1 MEIYLRLN
9 DDLERDY
16 AFQIEKDDTFGSKLM
31 KLFDPNN
38 GLAQYMVLRPSVFY
52 KDVPRGLYKSTQPG
66 FLTEQGCLL
75 FDYSADEERYLEPLE
90 LRGKKVWEQLW
101 PGQLVVPRYQK
112 SWATILCFA
121 AVMLGWLYTDLPD
134 VVSPTP
140 GICFTNQLSRGFMYL
155 AERHGYPQVAAK
167 LAEEIQVNSTG
178 LLAQWLFFTLH
189 VMKVVLIT
197 SFFYSGLI
205 NPISLNPLKIYSARQ
220 AFTAGSNKEL
230 AELLRSFGWIGAK
243 RATYDDYRDS
253 YYQAAIDKAGGTV
266 AAYKAGVLKKASDPG
281 VALSAG
287 EGFQTP
293 LENRFKENTFKT
305 MEERRKF
312 VLSEDYFVQ
321 LEKDLKHNIEK
332 CNGDVA
338 KINAEIRR
346 FRKYGFFEA
355 GEELQRLVQL
365 RKEVAPSRESSKDKE
380 EKKTN

>member
-1 MEIYLRLN
+1 MEIYVRLN

-16 AFQIEKDDTFGSKLM
+16 AFQIEKDDTFESKLM
-31 KLFDPNN
+31 KLFDRKE
-38 GLAQYMVLRPSVFY
+38 GLARYMVLRPSVFY
-52 KDVPRGLYKSTQPG
+52 KDVPRGLCKSTHPG

-75 FDYSADEERYLEPLE
+75 FDYNANKEQHLQPLE
-90 LRGKKVWEQLW
+90 LREKKVWEQMW
-101 PGQLVVPRYQK
+101 PGQLVVPQYEK
-112 SWATILCFA
+112 SWATILGFA
-121 AVMLGWLYTDLPD
+121 ALMLAWLYTDLPD

-140 GICFTNQLSRGFMYL
+140 GICFTNQLSRMFMYL
-155 AERHGYPQVAAK
+155 AQTHGYPHVAAK

-189 VMKVVLIT
+189 VVKVALIAL
-197 SFFYSGLI
+197 FFYSGLI
-205 NPISLNPLKIYSARQ
+205 NPISLNPVKVYSARQ

-230 AELLRSFGWIGAK
+230 AEVLRSFGWIGAK
-243 RATYDDYRDS
+243 RATYDDYRDT

-266 AAYKAGVLKKASDPG
+266 AAYKSGILKKASDPG

-293 LENRFKENTFKT
+293 LENRFRENTFKT

-321 LEKDLKHNIEK
+321 LEKDLKNNIEK

-338 KINAEIRR
+338 KVNAEIRR
-346 FRKYGFFEA
+346 FRKFGFFDA

-365 RKEVAPSRESSKDKE
+365 RKEVVPSRESNEDKK
-380 EKKTN
+380 EKKTI